1 MQENDGWMTNIEA
14 ETFIARAPG
23 HPGAGMTSFGYK
35 GAMKMKFVYSGK
47 DVVSDSLKARAEK
60 KLSKLERYFSQE
72 PEAIVRFKQ
81 QRGGR
86 NIAEVTMSVNGL
98 ILRAEEDSNDMYLSI
113 DRAVDKLESQIRR
126 YRTKMGKQLREAR
139 AEGEAAPEPVYEE
152 ANFDVVRVKRFSVK
166 PMDVEDAITQMELL
180 GHNFFLFMNSE
191 TDTMSVLYR
200 RNDGSYG
207 LLLPEE

>member
-1 MQENDGWMTNIEA
+1 
-14 ETFIARAPG
+14 
-23 HPGAGMTSFGYK
+23 
-35 GAMKMKFVYSGK
+35 MKFVYSGK
-47 DVVSDSLKARAEK
+47 DVVSDSLKARTEK
-60 KLSKLERYFSQE
+60 KLSKLERYFTQE
-72 PEAIVRFKQ
+72 PESIVRFKQ

-86 NIAEVTMSVNGL
+86 NIAEITMSVNGL
-98 ILRAEEDSNDMYLSI
+98 ILRAEENSNDMYLSI

-126 YRTKMGKQLREAR
+126 YRTKMGKQVREAR
-139 AEGEAAPEPVYEE
+139 AEAPEAAVEPVYEE
-152 ANFDVVRVKRFSVK
+152 ANYDVVRVKRFSVK

>member
-1 MQENDGWMTNIEA
+1 
-14 ETFIARAPG
+14 
-23 HPGAGMTSFGYK
+23 
-35 GAMKMKFVYSGK
+35 MKFVYVGK
-47 DVVSDSLKARAEK
+47 EVVSDSLKARAEK
-60 KLSKLERYFSQE
+60 KLSKLDRYFNRE
-72 PEAIVRFKQ
+72 PEALIRFRQ

-86 NIAEVTMSVNGL
+86 NIAELTVSVDGL

-126 YRTKMGKQLREAR
+126 YRTKMGKHLREAR
-139 AEGEAAPEPVYEE
+139 AEAPAEAVEPVYEE
-152 ANFDVVRVKRFSVK
+152 ANYDVVRVKRFSVK

-191 TDTMSVLYR
+191 NDTMSVLYR

>member
-1 MQENDGWMTNIEA
+1 
-14 ETFIARAPG
+14 
-23 HPGAGMTSFGYK
+23 
-35 GAMKMKFVYSGK
+35 MKFVYSGK

-60 KLSKLERYFSQE
+60 KLSKLERYFNRE
-72 PEAIVRFKQ
+72 PECIVRFRQ
-81 QRGGR
+81 QKGGR

-98 ILRAEEDSNDMYLSI
+98 ILRAEEDSNDMYLSV

-139 AEGEAAPEPVYEE
+139 AESPEAAEPVYEDV
-152 ANFDVVRVKRFSVK
+152 NFDVVRVKRFAVK

-191 TDTMSVLYR
+191 NDKMCVLYR

>member
-1 MQENDGWMTNIEA
+1 
-14 ETFIARAPG
+14 
-23 HPGAGMTSFGYK
+23 
-35 GAMKMKFVYSGK
+35 MKFVYSGK
-47 DVVSDSLKARAEK
+47 DVVSDSLKARTEK

-86 NIAEVTMSVNGL
+86 NIAEITMSVNGL

-126 YRTKMGKQLREAR
+126 YRTKMGKHLREAR
-139 AEGEAAPEPVYEE
+139 VESPEPAEPVYEE
-152 ANFDVVRVKRFSVK
+152 ASFDVVRTKRFAVK
-166 PMDVEDAITQMELL
+166 PMEVEDAITQMELL

-191 TDTMSVLYR
+191 TNTMNVLYR
-200 RNDGSYG
+200 RNDGAYG
-207 LLLPEE
+207 LLVPEE

>member
-1 MQENDGWMTNIEA
+1 
-14 ETFIARAPG
+14 
-23 HPGAGMTSFGYK
+23 
-35 GAMKMKFVYSGK
+35 MKFVYSGK
-47 DVVSDSLKARAEK
+47 DVVSDSLKARTEK

-86 NIAEVTMSVNGL
+86 NIAEITMSVNGL

-126 YRTKMGKQLREAR
+126 YRTKMGKHLREAR
-139 AEGEAAPEPVYEE
+139 AEAPVEPVYEE
-152 ANFDVVRVKRFSVK
+152 ASFDVVRTKRFSVK
-166 PMDVEDAITQMELL
+166 PMDVDDAITQMELL
-180 GHNFFLFMNSE
+180 GHSFFMFMNAENDSIC
-191 TDTMSVLYR
+191 VLYR

-207 LLLPEE
+207 LLVPEK

>member
-1 MQENDGWMTNIEA
+1 
-14 ETFIARAPG
+14 
-23 HPGAGMTSFGYK
+23 
-35 GAMKMKFVYSGK
+35 MKFVYSGK
-47 DVVSDSLKARAEK
+47 DVISDSLKARTEK

-86 NIAEVTMSVNGL
+86 NIAEITMSVNGL

-139 AEGEAAPEPVYEE
+139 AEAPVEAEPVYEE
-152 ANFDVVRVKRFSVK
+152 ANFDVVRTKRFSVK
-166 PMDVEDAITQMELL
+166 PMDVDDAITQMELL
-180 GHNFFLFMNSE
+180 GHNFFLFLNAENNSMN
-191 TDTMSVLYR
+191 VLYR

-207 LLLPEE
+207 LLVPET

>member
-1 MQENDGWMTNIEA
+1 
-14 ETFIARAPG
+14 
-23 HPGAGMTSFGYK
+23 
-35 GAMKMKFVYSGK
+35 MKFIYSGK
-47 DVVSDSLKARAEK
+47 DVVSDSLKARTEK

-86 NIAEVTMSVNGL
+86 NIAEITMSVNGL
-98 ILRAEEDSNDMYLSI
+98 VLRAEEDSNDMYLSI

-126 YRTKMGKQLREAR
+126 YRTKLGKQLREAR
-139 AEGEAAPEPVYEE
+139 AEAEAAEIAEATPAYEE

-191 TDTMSVLYR
+191 TDTMCVLYR
-200 RNDGSYG
+200 RNDGAYG